1 MINKSGF
8 TVLEVLIAL
17 AVLSIVM
24 GAFVYQLQDHAR
36 MNWQVN
42 KKVTG
47 GWWLHKKLNEMQ
59 LDFIQPIV
67 GVSEEEVV
75 VDHNRWLY
83 RSDITPT
90 SHPNLFRV
98 TLSLQEPEGVSGH
111 HIKGYVL
118 YGQ

>member
-1 MINKSGF
+1 MMNKTGF

-36 MNWQVN
+36 LSWQVN

-59 LDFIQPIV
+59 LAFIQPIE
-67 GVSEEEVV
+67 GVIEEEVV
-75 VDHNRWLY
+75 VDHNRWVY
-83 RSDITPT
+83 RSDIKSTNQPD
-90 SHPNLFRV
+90 LFSV
-98 TLSLQEPEGVSGH
+98 TLSLQEPEGVSMH